1 MQAEPH
7 VHETTRQKERL
18 LDEAQ
23 GCQRAK
29 GGLRT
34 TSPLENDQSEGQEA
48 KGADSLWP
56 TVKCHQEVRASLK
69 RPAPAPLHLPM
80 ALLLRGLSPE
90 REREGCRGCLDFLN
104 ALPSQKQNS
113 EIQVFLE
120 SSDLDY
126 KRD

>member
-1 MQAEPH
+1 MALGTCSFWRAGLGLSLRRRPGWDAGQGGMQAEPH

-69 RPAPAPLHLPM
+69 RPSSPAPF
-80 ALLLRGLSPE
+80 ADGAVVTR
-90 REREGCRGCLDFLN
+90 
-104 ALPSQKQNS
+104 SQS
-113 EIQVFLE
+113 
-120 SSDLDY
+120 
-126 KRD
+126 

>member
-69 RPAPAPLHLPM
+69 PPPPLLHLPM

-90 REREGCRGCLDFLN
+90 RERELPRCVDFLN

>member
-7 VHETTRQKERL
+7 VHETTQQKERL

-69 RPAPAPLHLPM
+69 PPSPPAPFADG
-80 ALLLRGLSPE
+80 AVVTR
-90 REREGCRGCLDFLN
+90 
-104 ALPSQKQNS
+104 SQS
-113 EIQVFLE
+113 
-120 SSDLDY
+120 
-126 KRD
+126 